1 MDAPAKN
8 NQETAQS
15 LPHGVA
21 ILRDPLLNKGSAF
34 TAAERN
40 ALGLRGL
47 FPPHISTQ
55 DEQVARFMRSLQ
67 RLPDALEKYI
77 ALNALHDRNEAL
89 FFRVLVDYIDEMQP
103 IIYTPGVG
111 LACQKYG
118 MIFQRPRGIFITPND
133 RGHVAAMLRNWPHP
147 AGLIVVTDG
156 ERILGLGDLGANG
169 MGIPVG
175 KLALYSACAGVHPA
189 LCLPVMIDVGTDNG
203 ALLTDPFYMGLRQR
217 RVRGKAYDELV
228 DEFMTAAQ
236 EVFPGVVIQFED
248 FANQNAFRLLE
259 KYRDRACVFND
270 DIQGTAAVALAG
282 MFSALRITGQRIQD
296 QMVLFLGAGEAAT
309 GIADLVSAAMVAQ
322 GLDAESA
329 RRRCWLVDTKGLVVK
344 SRTEIAEHKVPYAH
358 DHAPVADLLGAIRTL
373 KPSAIIGVSAVGGT
387 FTREVLEEMAKINER
402 PIVFALSNPTS
413 QAECTAEEAY
423 RYTAG
428 RALFACGSPFDPVT
442 LNGKTF
448 VPRQGNNSYI
458 FPGIGL
464 GAIIS
469 KTRHITD
476 EMFMASAHTLAS
488 LTTESDLAQGS
499 LYPSLSRVR
508 EVSAHI
514 AAGLAKTAHKRSI
527 ASAAE
532 PADLLAH
539 ANASMYDPHY
549 SSYV

>member
-1 MDAPAKN
+1 MNAPDKN
-8 NQETAQS
+8 ILEAMKPT
-15 LPHGVA
+15 PRGVDL
-21 ILRDPLLNKGSAF
+21 LRDPLLNKGSAF
-34 TAAERN
+34 TEAERN

-55 DEQVARFMRSLQ
+55 EEQIARFMRSLQ

-89 FFRVLVDYIDEMQP
+89 FFRVLCDHIDEMQP
-103 IIYTPGVG
+103 IVYTPGVG

-133 RGHVAAMLRNWPHP
+133 RGHIAEMLRNWPHR

-175 KLALYSACAGVHPA
+175 KLALYTACAGVHPT

-203 ALLTDPFYMGLRQR
+203 TLLSDPFYMGLRQR
-217 RVRGKAYDELV
+217 RVRGQVYDELV

-259 KYRDRACVFND
+259 QYRDRACVFND

-282 MFSALRITGQRIQD
+282 MFSALRITGQQIQD
-296 QMVLFLGAGEAAT
+296 QTVLFLGAGEAAT
-309 GIADLVSAAMVAQ
+309 GIADLVSTAMVTQ
-322 GLDAESA
+322 GLDEHAA

-344 SRTEIAEHKVPYAH
+344 SRPELAHHKVPYAH
-358 DHAPVADLLGAIRTL
+358 DHQPVADFLGAIRAL
-373 KPSAIIGVSAVGGT
+373 KPTAIIGVSAVGGT
-387 FTREVLEEMAKINER
+387 FTEEVLKEMARLNER

-423 RYTAG
+423 QHTAG
-428 RALFACGSPFDPVT
+428 RALFACGSPFDPVK

-464 GAIIS
+464 GAIMS
-469 KTRHITD
+469 KSQRITD
-476 EMFMASAHTLAS
+476 EMFMGSAHTLAS
-488 LTTESDLAQGS
+488 LTTESDLEQGS
-499 LYPSLSRVR
+499 LYPALGRVR

-514 AAGLAKTAHKRSI
+514 AAGLAKTAYQRRI
-527 ASAAE
+527 ASLPE
-532 PADLLAH
+532 PEDLLAH
-539 ANASMYDPHY
+539 ANETMYDPHY
-549 SSYV
+549 

>member
-1 MDAPAKN
+1 MNAPDKNILDAVKP
-8 NQETAQS
+8 
-15 LPHGVA
+15 LPRGVE

-34 TAAERN
+34 TEAERN

-47 FPPHISTQ
+47 FPPHVSTQ
-55 DEQVARFMRSLQ
+55 EEQIARFMRSLQ

-89 FFRVLVDYIDEMQP
+89 FFRVLVDHIDEMQP
-103 IIYTPGVG
+103 IVYTPGVG

-133 RGHVAAMLRNWPHP
+133 RGHIAEMLRNWPHR

-175 KLALYSACAGVHPA
+175 KLALYTACAGVHPT
-189 LCLPVMIDVGTDNG
+189 LCLPVTIDVGTDNG
-203 ALLTDPFYMGLRQR
+203 TLLSDPFYMGLRQR
-217 RVRGKAYDELV
+217 RMRGPAYDELV

-282 MFSALRITGQRIQD
+282 MFSALRITGQQIQD
-296 QMVLFLGAGEAAT
+296 QTVLFLGAGEAAT

-322 GLDAESA
+322 GLDEHAA

-344 SRTEIAEHKVPYAH
+344 SRTELAHHKVPYAH
-358 DHAPVADLLGAIRTL
+358 DHEPVADFLSAIRAL
-373 KPSAIIGVSAVGGT
+373 KPTAIIGVSAVGGT
-387 FTREVLEEMAKINER
+387 FTEEVLKEMARINER

-423 RYTAG
+423 RHTDG
-428 RALFACGSPFDPVT
+428 RALFACGSPFDPVK

-464 GAIIS
+464 GAVMS
-469 KTRHITD
+469 KTRRITD
-476 EMFMASAHTLAS
+476 EMFMGSAHTLAS

-499 LYPSLSRVR
+499 LYPSLGRVR
-508 EVSAHI
+508 EVSAYI
-514 AAGLAKTAHKRSI
+514 AAGLAKTAYRHGI
-527 ASAAE
+527 ASSAE
-532 PADLLAH
+532 PEDLLAH
-539 ANASMYDPHY
+539 ANATMYDPHY
-549 SSYV
+549 